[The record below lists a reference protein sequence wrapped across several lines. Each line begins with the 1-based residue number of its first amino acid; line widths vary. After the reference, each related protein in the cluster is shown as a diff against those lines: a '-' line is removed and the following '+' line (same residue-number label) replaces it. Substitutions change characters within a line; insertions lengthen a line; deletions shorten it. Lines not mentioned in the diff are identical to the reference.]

1 MKINNQ
7 RQSFYRIRRNSLSN
21 TDPLY
26 LQPDTAA
33 ADEFRKTMNILN
45 MNILVENDTSA
56 VNLKSRGAG
65 QSLKTSAISRTLRK
79 TGANLTSTGQLKLS
93 TSGSPQ
99 SKQKNTTITRNNN
112 NNTIDTLLEAAST
125 KSYKFLKDRKIAQ
138 GLMTQYQ

>member
-1 MKINNQ
+1 MKINYQ

-33 ADEFRKTMNILN
+33 ADQFRKTMNILN

-112 NNTIDTLLEAAST
+112 STIDTLLEAAST

-138 GLMTQYQ
+138 DLMTQYQ